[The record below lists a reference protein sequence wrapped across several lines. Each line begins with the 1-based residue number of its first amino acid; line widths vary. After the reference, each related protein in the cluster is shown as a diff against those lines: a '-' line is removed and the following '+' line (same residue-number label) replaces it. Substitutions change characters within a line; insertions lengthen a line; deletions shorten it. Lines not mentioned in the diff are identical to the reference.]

1 MRLYIRKTGH
11 VVSHARRKNRV
22 SKRAHAVK
30 GNFNGQTPAPGT
42 RGKQPAATEMPTT
55 HLNYT
60 QAKDQLFLEN
70 LGKITRHGM
79 SVDEFERMAARVL
92 PSLELSATESSE
104 DLGLDEVKTI
114 QVTAAFETPKKPRAE
129 IDVEKMAARILKL
142 IEARSVDGAD
152 LEIEEALEH
161 DVDVSEVL
169 GSRGIPAQD
178 EESLDYNP

>member
-1 MRLYIRKTGH
+1 
-11 VVSHARRKNRV
+11 
-22 SKRAHAVK
+22 
-30 GNFNGQTPAPGT
+30 
-42 RGKQPAATEMPTT
+42 MPTT